1 MTTRQDARR
10 LWFGDSGTLANRK
23 KRLCCS
29 MTTTPLSHFLP
40 DEAATDVLARAV
52 ASLVLQSMPNAV
64 NSFASPTIA
73 HDGPTNGVAIYLQ
86 GNLGAGKTAFAR
98 AFLEHCGVKGR
109 IKSPSYALLESYKV
123 SSLYFYHIDFYRF
136 NDPREWE
143 DAGFRDLFR
152 PNAVVLIE
160 WPEKAAGQLPSP
172 DLHISLQ
179 YQDEGR
185 TAGLRAETER
195 GQQWLKTLTH
205 HGSVT

>member
-1 MTTRQDARR
+1 MTTI
-10 LWFGDSGTLANRK
+10 
-23 KRLCCS
+23 
-29 MTTTPLSHFLP
+29 PLSLFLP
-40 DEAATDVLARAV
+40 DEAATADLARTV
-52 ASLVLQSMPNAV
+52 ATLVLQTMLSDTNTA
-64 NSFASPTIA
+64 ASPAIA
-73 HDGPTNGVAIYLQ
+73 HDGPSNGVAIYLQ

-98 AFLEHCGVKGR
+98 AFLQQCGVRGR

-160 WPEKAAGQLPSP
+160 WPEKAAGLLPSP

-179 YQDEGR
+179 YESEGR
-185 TAGLRAETER
+185 TAGLRAETKR

-205 HGSVT
+205 PGPVT

>member
-1 MTTRQDARR
+1 MTTQSLR
-10 LWFGDSGTLANRK
+10 F
-23 KRLCCS
+23 
-29 MTTTPLSHFLP
+29 FLP
-40 DEAATDVLARAV
+40 NEAATDALAGDV
-52 ASLVLQSMPNAV
+52 AALVLESMGSATDRANAD
-64 NSFASPTIA
+64 SPA
-73 HDGPTNGVAIYLQ
+73 RPGVTIYLQ

-98 AFLEHCGVKGR
+98 AFLRRCGVTGR

-136 NDPREWE
+136 SDPREWE
-143 DAGFRDLFR
+143 DAGFRELFR

-160 WPEKAAGQLPSP
+160 WPENAADQLPSP

-179 YQDEGR
+179 YESNGR

-205 HGSVT
+205 HRLST